1 MSTQHQQDAT
11 EPLRDKAVAAFLL
24 ENPDFFIR
32 NQKLV
37 RDMRVPHNVDG
48 SVSLIEHQVR
58 VLRDENR
65 QLRRRLDELLI
76 VARDNDRLADRLHRL
91 TLDLMSCADLDTVI
105 HCLKDSLRNEFKA
118 DAVALR
124 LFHTEGD
131 AYTMDFITR
140 NDDRLLPFVHFLREK
155 RPVCGP
161 PKPEQTEM
169 LFGDTAR
176 HIGSVALI
184 PVLEGQTYGFLAIAS
199 FQPERFHPGQGTVFL
214 RQLGT
219 AVARAVRPYLAD

>member
-1 MSTQHQQDAT
+1 MSIQHQPGTT
-11 EPLRDKAVAAFLL
+11 EPLEEDAVAAFLL
-24 ENPDFFIR
+24 ENPDFFVR
-32 NQKLV
+32 NQKLI
-37 RDMRVPHNVDG
+37 RDLRIPHHVDG
-48 SVSLIEHQVR
+48 SISLIEHQVR

-91 TLDLMSCADLDTVI
+91 TLDLMSCADLEAVI
-105 HCLKDSLRNEFKA
+105 YCLKDSLRNEFKA

-131 AYTMDFITR
+131 VHTMDFITR
-140 NDDRLLPFVHFLREK
+140 NDERLSPFVPFLREK
-155 RPVCGP
+155 RPVCGAP
-161 PKPEQTEM
+161 VLEQTEM

-176 HIGSVALI
+176 HVGSLALI
-184 PVLEGQTYGFLAIAS
+184 PVIEGQTYGFLAIAS
-199 FQPERFHPGQGTVFL
+199 FQPDRFHPGQGTVFL